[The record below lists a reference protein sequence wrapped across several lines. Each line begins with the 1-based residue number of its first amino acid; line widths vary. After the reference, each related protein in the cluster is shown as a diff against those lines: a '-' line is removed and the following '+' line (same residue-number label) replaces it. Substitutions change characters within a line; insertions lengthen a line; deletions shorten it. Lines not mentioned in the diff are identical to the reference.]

1 MPCLEFTDP
10 NRRRAHCQVEGLGLA
25 DGRTAIIATEVGTN
39 PGMSITNAAE
49 EAATAACRQFVIDPH
64 RLVWIEH
71 YDANSYRDRGRE
83 ESFDLVT
90 FGKVTTTAIV
100 IFAAP
105 AWKRMKAED
114 WAKLGLPSR
123 CPLMSPR

>member
-1 MPCLEFTDP
+1 MPRLEFTVSS
-10 NRRRAHCQVEGLGLA
+10 RRAAFCEIEVPGLV
-25 DGRTAIIATEVGTN
+25 DGRTAIIATELSEN

-49 EAATAACRQFVIDPH
+49 EAATAVCRQLGIDPH

-71 YDANSYRDRGRE
+71 YDANSYRDRGTE
-83 ESFDLVT
+83 ESFDVVT
-90 FGKVTTTAIV
+90 FRKVTPMASV

-114 WAKLGLPSR
+114 WATLDLPPR
-123 CPLMSPR
+123 CPLVPPR